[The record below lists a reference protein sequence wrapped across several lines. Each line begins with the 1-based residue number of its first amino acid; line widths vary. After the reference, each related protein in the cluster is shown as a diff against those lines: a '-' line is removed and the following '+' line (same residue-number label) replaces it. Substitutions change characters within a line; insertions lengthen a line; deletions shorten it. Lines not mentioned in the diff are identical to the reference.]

1 MTITKIK
8 LSNFKSFKN
17 LDVELG
23 NFNVFV
29 GANASGKSNFIQV
42 FRFIR
47 DMTNHGLDNAISMQG
62 GIEYLR
68 NINIGK
74 SEEFSLEVTTNN
86 EISNVFFY
94 GETKKEKIGIKT
106 YETIYKIAIKF
117 KNEDTGY
124 EIIEETIILKCNFVK
139 FDIIISDERIKVLDE
154 KEILGKG
161 KIKVS
166 SLNGKINV
174 KLVPPVGVKIKE
186 EDIFSSFL
194 SEYILKDENLESR
207 RLLIQSPIFL
217 MPNILSGFSIY
228 DIDPKLPKKATP
240 ITGKADLEEDGSNLA
255 IALKNILENED
266 KRRKL
271 SNLVRDVLPFV
282 EDMDVEKLTD
292 KSLLFKL
299 REIYSKNQY
308 LPASFLSDGTIYIT
322 ALIIALYF
330 DRKPLIIIEEPE
342 RNIHPYLISRLI
354 NMMKEVSEE
363 KQIIITTHNPEVIK
377 HAGLENIYL
386 VSRNKEGLST
396 ISKPSEKEEVK
407 IFLENEMGIE
417 DLYVQNLL
425 EI

>member
-1 MTITKIK
+1 MAINRIRV
-8 LSNFKSFKN
+8 SNFKSFKN

-23 NFNVFV
+23 KFNVFV
-29 GANASGKSNFIQV
+29 GANASGKSNFIQI

-68 NINIGK
+68 NINIGP
-74 SEEFSLEVTTNN
+74 SEELSLEVTTNKKFIKRLGTRK
-86 EISNVFFY
+86 EIN
-94 GETKKEKIGIKT
+94 GMKI
-106 YETIYKIAIKF
+106 YETSYKITIKF
-117 KNEDTGY
+117 RTEGLGFEIVEDKITQQC
-124 EIIEETIILKCNFVK
+124 EFVLLKRDINSKDKKKFKVK
-139 FDIIISDERIKVLDE
+139 KSFGKGKITVSSI
-154 KEILGKG
+154 KG
-161 KIKVS
+161 KIKVNF
-166 SLNGKINV
+166 NGFPYEMQ
-174 KLVPPVGVKIKE
+174 LKE
-186 EDIFSSFL
+186 EDMIPQ
-194 SEYILKDENLESR
+194 ILKEEVLRDDKEPE
-207 RLLIQSPIFL
+207 RLLLQNLNFFMPPIF
-217 MPNILSGFSIY
+217 NNFSIY

-255 IALKNILENED
+255 IVLKNILENED
-266 KRRKL
+266 NKRKL

-282 EDMDVEKLTD
+282 EEMGVEKLAD
-292 KSLLFKL
+292 RSLIFKL
-299 REIYSKNQY
+299 REIYSENQY

-330 DRKPLIIIEEPE
+330 DSKPIIIIEEPE

-354 NMMKEVSEE
+354 NMMKEVSEG
-363 KQIIITTHNPEVIK
+363 KQIIVTTHNPEVIK

-386 VSRNKEGLST
+386 VSRNKEGFST

-417 DLYVQNLL
+417 ELYIQNLL

>member
-1 MTITKIK
+1 MAITKIR

-23 NFNVFV
+23 KFNVFV
-29 GANASGKSNFIQV
+29 GANASGKSNFIQI
-42 FRFIR
+42 FKFIR

-62 GIEYLR
+62 GIQYLR
-68 NINIGK
+68 NINIGQN
-74 SEEFSLEVTTNN
+74 EMFSLEVTSDKKYNSRILTRVNEN
-86 EISNVFFY
+86 EIT
-94 GETKKEKIGIKT
+94 GLKI
-106 YETIYKIAIKF
+106 YETIYNIAIKF
-117 KNEDTGY
+117 KDDGVGL
-124 EIIEETIILKCNFVK
+124 EIVEEKILQKSHFVRLEK
-139 FDIIISDERIKVLDE
+139 KKNPDEKKKYDE
-154 KEILGKG
+154 KEKLGDG
-161 KIKVS
+161 EISVS
-166 SLNGKINV
+166 SLNGKI
-174 KLVPPVGVKIKE
+174 KIDLTLPDGVKIKE
-186 EDIFSSFL
+186 ENLLPPVFREEILRDDKFESKSLLLQYSIFIMPLIFS
-194 SEYILKDENLESR
+194 D
-207 RLLIQSPIFL
+207 
-217 MPNILSGFSIY
+217 FSIY
-228 DIDPKLPKKATP
+228 DFDPKLPKKATP
-240 ITGKADLEEDGSNLA
+240 ITGKAELEEDGSNLA

-266 KRRKL
+266 KKRKL

-282 EDMDVEKLTD
+282 EDLDIEKFSD

-299 REIYSKNQY
+299 SEIYSKNQY
-308 LPASFLSDGTIYIT
+308 LPAPFLSDGTICIT

-342 RNIHPYLISRLI
+342 RNIHPYLISRLV

-386 VSRNKEGLST
+386 VSRNKEGFST
-396 ISKPSEKEEVK
+396 ISKPSDKEEVK